1 MNGELLVKIVLAII
15 SICGALVTAYVI
27 PFIKSKIS
35 STELNKLF
43 EYAKIA
49 VRCAEQIYT
58 VEQWQEKKEYV
69 MNYVMNIM
77 NEKLHINL
85 SYDQIDTIVEGIV
98 NEVKHN
104 VPTMNTFISNKS
116 VKED

>member
-43 EYAKIA
+43 EYVKIA

-77 NEKLHINL
+77 NEKLHIEL

>member
-43 EYAKIA
+43 EYVRIA

-58 VEQWQEKKEYV
+58 VEQWHEKKEYV
-69 MNYVMNIM
+69 MNYVINIV
-77 NEKLHINL
+77 NEKLHIDL

>member
-1 MNGELLVKIVLAII
+1 MNSELFVKIILAII

-35 STELNKLF
+35 STELNKLI

-69 MNYVMNIM
+69 MDYVMKIM

-104 VPTMNTFISNKS
+104 KAVINTFVSNES

>member
-43 EYAKIA
+43 EYVKIA

-77 NEKLHINL
+77 NEKLHIEL

-116 VKED
+116 VKGD

>member
-1 MNGELLVKIVLAII
+1 MNSELFVKIILAIV
-15 SICGALVTAYVI
+15 SICGALVTAYVV

-35 STELNKLF
+35 SEELSKLF

-104 VPTMNTFISNKS
+104 KAVINTLVSNES

>member
-1 MNGELLVKIVLAII
+1 MNSELFVKIILAIV
-15 SICGALVTAYVI
+15 SICGALVTAYVV

-35 STELNKLF
+35 SEELSKLF
-43 EYAKIA
+43 EYVKIA

-104 VPTMNTFISNKS
+104 VPTMNTFISNKA
-116 VKED
+116 

>member
-1 MNGELLVKIVLAII
+1 MNSELFVKIVLAII

-35 STELNKLF
+35 STELNKLI

-58 VEQWQEKKEYV
+58 VEQWKEKKEYV
-69 MNYVMNIM
+69 MDYVMNIM
-77 NEKLHINL
+77 IEKLHINL
-85 SYDQIDTIVEGIV
+85 SYDQIKII
-98 NEVKHN
+98 
-104 VPTMNTFISNKS
+104 
-116 VKED
+116 

>member
-43 EYAKIA
+43 EYVKIA

-58 VEQWQEKKEYV
+58 VEQWQEKKGYV

-77 NEKLHINL
+77 NEKLHIDL

>member
-1 MNGELLVKIVLAII
+1 MNSELFVKIILAII

-43 EYAKIA
+43 EYVKIA

-69 MNYVMNIM
+69 MNYVMKIM

-104 VPTMNTFISNKS
+104 VPTMNTLISNGS

>member
-1 MNGELLVKIVLAII
+1 
-15 SICGALVTAYVI
+15 
-27 PFIKSKIS
+27 
-35 STELNKLF
+35 
-43 EYAKIA
+43 
-49 VRCAEQIYT
+49 
-58 VEQWQEKKEYV
+58 

-104 VPTMNTFISNKS
+104 IPVMNTLVSNES

>member
-1 MNGELLVKIVLAII
+1 MNGELLVKIVLALI

-69 MNYVMNIM
+69 MNYVINIM
-77 NEKLHINL
+77 NEKLHIDL

-104 VPTMNTFISNKS
+104 VPTLNNYISTES

>member
-1 MNGELLVKIVLAII
+1 MNGELLVKIVLALI

-35 STELNKLF
+35 LTELNKLI
-43 EYAKIA
+43 EYVKIA

-69 MNYVMNIM
+69 MNYVINIM
-77 NEKLHINL
+77 NEKLHIDL

-104 VPTMNTFISNKS
+104 KAVINTLISNES

>member
-69 MNYVMNIM
+69 MNYVINIM
-77 NEKLHINL
+77 NEKLHIDL

-104 VPTMNTFISNKS
+104 IPTMNTFISTKS

>member
-1 MNGELLVKIVLAII
+1 MNGELLVKIVLALI

-58 VEQWQEKKEYV
+58 VEQWKEKKEYV

-77 NEKLHINL
+77 NEKLHIDL

>member
-69 MNYVMNIM
+69 MDYVMNIM
-77 NEKLHINL
+77 IEKLHINL

-104 VPTMNTFISNKS
+104 VPTLNNYISTES

>member
-1 MNGELLVKIVLAII
+1 MNSELFVKIILAII

-43 EYAKIA
+43 EYVKIA

-77 NEKLHINL
+77 NEKLHIEL